1 MADMI
6 VLILIASY
14 CLYVIIQYYRKKK
27 NGTQNGC
34 NGIKVGEKWTEK
46 SGFSALEI
54 LLALKFLAHIHFF
67 GVYCFT

>member
-27 NGTQNGC
+27 NGKQNGC
-34 NGIKVGEKWTEK
+34 NGICTGCSGCGDLKHLKEMYDADQKK
-46 SGFSALEI
+46 S
-54 LLALKFLAHIHFF
+54 KR
-67 GVYCFT
+67 

>member
-14 CLYVIIQYYRKKK
+14 CLYVIIQYYRKRK

-34 NGIKVGEKWTEK
+34 NGICTGCSGCGDLKHLKEMYDADQKK
-46 SGFSALEI
+46 S
-54 LLALKFLAHIHFF
+54 KR
-67 GVYCFT
+67 

>member
-14 CLYVIIQYYRKKK
+14 CLYVIIQHYRKKK

-34 NGIKVGEKWTEK
+34 NGICKGCSGCGYLKHLKEMYDADQKK
-46 SGFSALEI
+46 S
-54 LLALKFLAHIHFF
+54 KR
-67 GVYCFT
+67 